1 MEETNAY
8 QLAREIV
15 LRNAK
20 DIDVQDVSTLVGDI
34 EQAIQA
40 ERDVFSARIQITR
53 PEPGDIV
60 IVNHPRVLSNFAK
73 ARITYE
79 FTRLFPMLKIIVLDD
94 GLTVSRLIRPTEA
107 LNEQ

>member
-1 MEETNAY
+1 MDEKTPYE
-8 QLAREIV
+8 LAREIV

-20 DIDVQDVSTLVGDI
+20 EIDVQDVSTLVSEI

-60 IVNHPRVLSNFAK
+60 IVNHPRVMNKYAK
-73 ARITYE
+73 ACITYE
-79 FTRLFPMLKIIVLDD
+79 FTRHFPMLKIIVLDD
-94 GLTVSRLIRPTEA
+94 GLTVSRLIRPIEA
-107 LNEQ
+107 LNE